1 MIRALIIGIL
11 SAAALAACSTTP
23 SHPAVHSAATIPPG
37 WCAKAD
43 GTPLR
48 PGSDGCNGL
57 TKTYSGE
64 QLRQTGFTDIGHA
77 LQMLDPDV
85 TVHGNP

>member
-1 MIRALIIGIL
+1 MSRALIIGIL

-23 SHPAVHSAATIPPG
+23 SHPAVHTASAIPPG

-43 GTPLR
+43 GTALR
-48 PGSDGCNGL
+48 PGAPGCDSL

-64 QLRQTGFTDIGHA
+64 QLRQTGFTDVGHA

-85 TVHGNP
+85 TVHGGH